1 MSDAIDYLLQA
12 RPKAM
17 QSYFA
22 FLRQS
27 GGALDPKTRALISVI
42 TKVAARTDRGFRQY
56 LVRAMRV
63 GCSAEEILD
72 ALLAAFPV
80 IGLTGLTW
88 AVDIILEMD
97 IPEFRPELLGQQ
109 PTWHDVMALDELSQ
123 GITRMACDDRELFIR
138 RDGDEVAVYD
148 SRCPHQ
154 VTNIPQLALEGDT
167 LTCPRHGWQFD
178 VRDGSCIAKGNRP
191 LTRFDHRIEQGRL
204 QAYW

>member
-1 MSDAIDYLLQA
+1 MSDAIDYLMQA

-27 GGALDPKTRALISVI
+27 GRSLDPRTRALISVI

-56 LVRAMRV
+56 LVRALRA

-72 ALLAAFPV
+72 ALLAAFPI

-97 IPEFRPELLGQQ
+97 IPEFRPEMLGRQ
-109 PTWHDVMALDELSQ
+109 PVWHDVVALNELSD
-123 GITRMACDDRELFIR
+123 GVTRLACDGRELFIR
-138 RDGDEVAVYD
+138 REGEAIAVYD

-154 VTNIPQLALEGDT
+154 VTNIPQLALDGDT
-167 LTCPRHGWQFD
+167 LTCPKHGWQFD
-178 VRDGSCIAKGNRP
+178 VRDGSCIAKGDRP
-191 LTRFDHRIEQGRL
+191 LTQFDHRVEEGRL
-204 QAYW
+204 QVYW